1 MPNLIGEVR
10 SMEKLFISP
19 SKYVQG
25 EQVLQQS
32 ADYLKGLGN
41 TLLLLTDSFVWDMMG
56 SNYEEYLKRAGL
68 SVASV
73 IFSGEVSPE
82 AIQEVTETSEAK
94 GAEVLV
100 ALGGG
105 KIIDLGKAIAAK
117 QQLKLAIL
125 PTTASTDAPTS
136 SVSVIY
142 EADGRFRNYEFYQ
155 KNPDLILVDTAVIVN
170 APARLLAAGI
180 ADGLSTA
187 IEARA
192 VWKKQGQNIL
202 GKAPTLT
209 SLAIAEK
216 CEEILF
222 SYGLQAIEDNR
233 NKTVTPAFDAVV
245 EANTLMSG
253 LGFESGGLAAAHAL
267 HNGFSAIHGKA
278 DQLMH
283 GEKVAFTT
291 LVQLVLEEQPEAV
304 LKRHVDFYRKLE
316 LPTTC
321 EEMGLD
327 PKDEQQLLAIARQSM
342 IKGDSLQQMPMV
354 LTEQAII
361 EGIRKLESFISANYS

>member
-1 MPNLIGEVR
+1 
-10 SMEKLFISP
+10 MEKLFISP

-25 EQVLQQS
+25 EHVLQQS
-32 ADYLKGLGN
+32 AEYLKELG
-41 TLLLLTDSFVWDMMG
+41 TKIQLLTDSFVWDMLG
-56 SNYEEYLKRAGL
+56 NDYVKYLKEAGL
-68 SVASV
+68 DVVSEV
-73 IFSGEVSPE
+73 FSGEVSSE
-82 AIQEVTETSEAK
+82 AIQELSQKLEAQQID
-94 GAEVLV
+94 VLV

-117 QQLKLAIL
+117 QLVKLAVL

-136 SVSVIY
+136 SVSVLY
-142 EADGRFRNYEFYQ
+142 ETDGRFKKYDFYSRNPE
-155 KNPDLILVDTAVIVN
+155 LVLVDTVVIVN

-192 VWKKQGQNIL
+192 VWKKQGENIL

-209 SLAIAEK
+209 ALAIAEK
-216 CEEILF
+216 CEEVLF
-222 SYGLQAIEDNR
+222 TYGLQAIEDNK

-291 LVQLVLEEQPEAV
+291 LVQLVLEKQSEQT
-304 LKRHVDFYRKLE
+304 LKRYVDFFRTLG

-321 EEMGLD
+321 AEMGIELQD
-327 PKDEQQLLAIARQSM
+327 NTQLLAIARQSM
-342 IKGDSLQQMPMV
+342 VKGDSMKQMPMEI
-354 LTEQAII
+354 TEQDIVA
-361 EGIRKLESFISANYS
+361 GIRTLDDFVQSNLD

>member
-1 MPNLIGEVR
+1 
-10 SMEKLFISP
+10 MEKLFISP

-25 EQVLQQS
+25 EHVLQQS
-32 ADYLKGLGN
+32 AEYLKELGSK
-41 TLLLLTDSFVWDMMG
+41 LLLLTDSFVWDMLG
-56 SNYEEYLKRAGL
+56 KDYEEYLKAAGL
-68 SVASV
+68 EVESA

-82 AIQEVTETSEAK
+82 AISQLSKDIEANSI
-94 GAEVLV
+94 EVLA

-105 KIIDLGKAIAAK
+105 KIIDIGKAIAAK
-117 QQLKLAIL
+117 LKLKIAIL

-136 SVSVIY
+136 SVSVFY

-155 KNPDLILVDTAVIVN
+155 RNPDLVLVDTAVVVN

-192 VWKKQGQNIL
+192 VWKKQGANIL

-209 SLAIAEK
+209 ALAIAEK

-222 SYGLQAIEDNR
+222 SYGLQAMEDNR

-291 LVQLVLEEQPEAV
+291 LVQLVLEKQSEEM
-304 LKRHVDFYRKLE
+304 LKRYITLFRELG

-321 EEMGLD
+321 EDMGID
-327 PKDEQQLLAIARQSM
+327 TKDEEQLLTIARQSM
-342 IKGDSLQQMPMV
+342 VKGDSLQQMPMK
-354 LTEQAII
+354 LSEEDII
-361 EGIRKLESFISANYS
+361 EGIRELDRFVLVNYS

>member
-1 MPNLIGEVR
+1 
-10 SMEKLFISP
+10 MEKLFISP

-25 EQVLQQS
+25 EGILQQS
-32 ADYLKGLGN
+32 GVYLKEMGGS
-41 TLLLLTDSFVWDMMG
+41 LLLLTDSFVWDMLG
-56 SNYEEYLKRAGL
+56 SEYEGTLKQEGL
-68 SVASV
+68 DVTST
-73 IFSGEVSPE
+73 IFSGEVSSE
-82 AIQEVTETSEAK
+82 AIQKISEEIEEK
-94 GAEVLV
+94 NIEVLV

-105 KIIDLGKAIAAK
+105 KIIDLGKAIAAE
-117 QQLKLAIL
+117 QESKLAIL

-142 EADGRFRNYEFYQ
+142 EADGRFKKYAFYQ
-155 KNPDLILVDTAVIVN
+155 KNPDLVLVDTAVIVN

-192 VWKKQGQNIL
+192 VWKKKGQNIL

-209 SLAIAEK
+209 ALAIAEK
-216 CEEILF
+216 CEEVLF
-222 SYGLQAIEDNR
+222 SYGLQAIEDN
-233 NKTVTPAFDAVV
+233 KSKLVTPAFEAVV

-291 LVQLVLEEQPEAV
+291 LVQLMLEDSSEEE
-304 LKRHVDFYRKLE
+304 LKRYIDFYRALE

-327 PKDEQQLLAIARQSM
+327 VENEGQLLAIAEQALV
-342 IKGDSLQQMPMV
+342 KGDSLQQMPMV
-354 LTEQAII
+354 LTAQDIVA
-361 EGIRKLESFISANYS
+361 GIRRLDQFVREN

>member
-1 MPNLIGEVR
+1 
-10 SMEKLFISP
+10 MEKLFISP

-25 EQVLQQS
+25 EHVLQHS
-32 ADYLKGLGN
+32 ANYLKDLGEK
-41 TLLLLTDSFVWDMMG
+41 LLLLTDSFVWEMLGKD
-56 SNYEEYLKRAGL
+56 YELALKQAGL
-68 SVASV
+68 VVEST
-73 IFSGEVSPE
+73 IFTGEVSPE
-82 AIQEVTETSEAK
+82 AIQQVSEEIKAQK
-94 GAEVLV
+94 IEVLV

-105 KIIDLGKAIAAK
+105 KIIDLGKALAAK
-117 QQLKLAIL
+117 LQLKIAVL

-136 SVSVIY
+136 SVSVLY
-142 EADGRFRNYEFYQ
+142 EEDGRFRNYEFYQ
-155 KNPDLILVDTAVIVN
+155 KNPDLVLVDTAVVVS

-192 VWKKQGQNIL
+192 VWKKRGENIL

-209 SLAIAEK
+209 ALAIAEK
-216 CEEILF
+216 CEEVLF
-222 SYGLQAIEDNR
+222 TYGLQAMEDNK
-233 NKTVTPAFDAVV
+233 NKVVTEAFDAVV

-291 LVQLVLEEQPEAV
+291 LVQLVLEDEAEDV
-304 LKRHVDFYRKLE
+304 LKRYITFFRKLE

-321 EEMGLD
+321 EDMGID
-327 PKDEQQLLAIARQSM
+327 STDEEQLSAIAQQSLV
-342 IKGDSLQQMPMV
+342 KGDSMQQMPMA
-354 LTEQAII
+354 LSEQDIMD
-361 EGIRKLESFISANYS
+361 GIRKLDRFVSVNY